1 MELTKKQLTY
11 LICTFVICIVCG
23 YKVITDYIT
32 WLVIESQIPSFMLI
46 MIIGSVIIMTITLI
60 SEIHIITEDN
70 VEVKEELHN
79 EIPNGL
85 CNE

>member
-1 MELTKKQLTY
+1 MELTKKQLTC
-11 LICTFVICIVCG
+11 LICTFVVCIVCG

-79 EIPNGL
+79 EIPNRL